1 MIFLHELLCEYFFRP
16 VFLLYTHIYV
26 WFAWC
31 ARSVFDVTICHNQW
45 NCWFHTFYIFIFFSS
60 SLIRMLLLKCALFPL
75 FKPPTKE
82 SCEHFLSFMRISQP
96 LSLFCFVWL
105 RFRQRNTIF
114 FLHTHIHI
122 MWPKYDFFFLQI
134 TNNKQLT
141 ICLNCYD
148 SKIVMLWM
156 VIRWMKTCMVSNKST
171 AFH

>member
-1 MIFLHELLCEYFFRP
+1 MIFLHELLCVYFFRP

-45 NCWFHTFYIFIFFSS
+45 NCWFHTFYIFFFSS

-114 FLHTHIHI
+114 FPPYAHTYHVTEIRL
-122 MWPKYDFFFLQI
+122 FFSSNYQ
-134 TNNKQLT
+134 QQT
-141 ICLNCYD
+141 INYLFKLLRFENCNALNGN
-148 SKIVMLWM
+148 SLNENVHGFK
-156 VIRWMKTCMVSNKST
+156 
-171 AFH
+171 